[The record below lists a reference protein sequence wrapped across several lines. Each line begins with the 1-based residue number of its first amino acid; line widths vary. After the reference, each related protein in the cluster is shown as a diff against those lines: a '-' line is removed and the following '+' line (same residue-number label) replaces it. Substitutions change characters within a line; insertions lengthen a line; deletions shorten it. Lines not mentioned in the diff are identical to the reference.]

1 MLEIKN
7 ITKVY
12 NTGGFKQKALDGVT
26 VNFRESEFAAILG
39 PSGSGKT
46 TFLNIIG
53 GLDHYTNGD
62 LIINEISTKKY
73 KDSDWDSYRNHRIG
87 FVFQNY
93 NLITHQSILSNVIL
107 ALTLSGISKKEAI
120 SRSKKA
126 LKEVGLE
133 KHMNKLPNQL
143 SGGQMQRVAIA
154 RALVN
159 DPDILLADEP
169 TGALDS
175 ETSVQIMELLKK
187 ISKNKLVIMVTHNP
201 DLAKEYATRIINLK
215 DGKIVSDTNKYNGK
229 VNTKETIEES
239 KVKTKK
245 TKMSRLTALT
255 LSFNNLMTKKGRTIL
270 VSFAGSIGIIG
281 IALILALSTG
291 FQNYIDKIQEDT
303 LTSYPLT
310 IMEESTDITG
320 MLLSMSEGDG
330 EDNKDGTVKEEQYI
344 SSMLGNISSNDLK
357 SFKKYLEDKP
367 YKQFE
372 DLAIIYKLNFNI
384 GNNEKGSATVT
395 LSMMERLGF
404 TKEELHQFAIEKF
417 PLNAPCSIENL
428 SDALRRTEPDLFADL
443 PESPLTIVTNKE
455 GVLGA
460 GSVFCPGVLEKCTNV
475 MNGNFY
481 VLPSS
486 IHEMLICREGDTLGL
501 EKLKEIVCVAN
512 ETEVRKEEF
521 LSDNVY
527 HYDWK
532 EKVFELAEKYE
543 ARMKEK
549 AKQSLMG
556 NLESKKHDV
565 ARDDHLRRNQDI
577 GCRRTQGGSLCL

>member
-1 MLEIKN
+1 MQYKEFVTNLAEDLQEELVNRNRDVCVKVIN
-7 ITKVY
+7 IEKPWGTEV
-12 NTGGFKQKALDGVT
+12 G
-26 VNFRESEFAAILG
+26 I
-39 PSGSGKT
+39 
-46 TFLNIIG
+46 
-53 GLDHYTNGD
+53 
-62 LIINEISTKKY
+62 EISEGKRVNPVMYPKDLFEMFENGQDYFFMLDAYADKVEFSLDNTPVHEWTNLEAL
-73 KDSDWDSYRNHRIG
+73 KDS
-87 FVFQNY
+87 
-93 NLITHQSILSNVIL
+93 ITMHV
-107 ALTLSGISKKEAI
+107 
-120 SRSKKA
+120 
-126 LKEVGLE
+126 
-133 KHMNKLPNQL
+133 
-143 SGGQMQRVAIA
+143 
-154 RALVN
+154 
-159 DPDILLADEP
+159 
-169 TGALDS
+169 
-175 ETSVQIMELLKK
+175 
-187 ISKNKLVIMVTHNP
+187 
-201 DLAKEYATRIINLK
+201 INL
-215 DGKIVSDTNKYNGK
+215 
-229 VNTKETIEES
+229 E
-239 KVKTKK
+239 
-245 TKMSRLTALT
+245 RA
-255 LSFNNLMTKKGRTIL
+255 
-270 VSFAGSIGIIG
+270 
-281 IALILALSTG
+281 
-291 FQNYIDKIQEDT
+291 
-303 LTSYPLT
+303 
-310 IMEESTDITG
+310 
-320 MLLSMSEGDG
+320 
-330 EDNKDGTVKEEQYI
+330 
-344 SSMLGNISSNDLK
+344 
-357 SFKKYLEDKP
+357 KKYLEDKP

-556 NLESKKHDV
+556 NLESKKYDV

-577 GCRRTQGGSLCL
+577 GSRRTQGGSLCL